1 MLHLSAPLASL
12 FLFSGFVVAASGIYA
27 PDCSTSWGWSYNSLG
42 QNACTVAAY
51 LMSTCNGGSFSIKA
65 LAPGYHYTGPSDYDD
80 SDLCKCNTVTYSLLS
95 ACVACQE
102 EEWIS
107 YGIPFVVVI
116 KSLGLIWPK
125 YMHNCTKVLPS
136 SSFPNPVPYGTRV
149 PYWALIDVTVKD
161 TWDALKAYT
170 IGGTPEA
177 GPGTLLGHP
186 IRFINVTK
194 DLPPGAT
201 PKWTDTDV
209 PPMTSLTSTFER
221 ESRLNAGPTA
231 GVLVGRVA
239 AFSIICAAIFYLRR
253 RRPRAQSL
261 ASMGDDVHHPQ
272 METTWKSPS
281 DRTQVDSSSLT
292 ETLSAMTK
300 PYKSKTSAPS
310 DYV

>member
-1 MLHLSAPLASL
+1 M
-12 FLFSGFVVAASGIYA
+12 
-27 PDCSTSWGWSYNSLG
+27 
-42 QNACTVAAY
+42 
-51 LMSTCNGGSFSIKA
+51 
-65 LAPGYHYTGPSDYDD
+65 YTGPSDYDD

-107 YGIPFVVVI
+107 YGIPFVVII

-201 PKWTDTDV
+201 PKWTDSDV
-209 PPMTSLTSTFER
+209 PPMTSSTSTFER
-221 ESRLNAGPTA
+221 GSRLNAGPTA
-231 GVLVGRVA
+231 SVLVGRVA

-261 ASMGDDVHHPQ
+261 ASMGDDVHHP
-272 METTWKSPS
+272 
-281 DRTQVDSSSLT
+281 
-292 ETLSAMTK
+292 
-300 PYKSKTSAPS
+300 
-310 DYV
+310 

>member
-1 MLHLSAPLASL
+1 MTPICASATPSHIPSL
-12 FLFSGFVVAASGIYA
+12 VHVSHAKKKSGFHGRNICTTAQRFCPPRRSLTLSPTEHVSPTGLS
-27 PDCSTSWGWSYNSLG
+27 STSQLRTLG
-42 QNACTVAAY
+42 
-51 LMSTCNGGSFSIKA
+51 M
-65 LAPGYHYTGPSDYDD
+65 
-80 SDLCKCNTVTYSLLS
+80 LS
-95 ACVACQE
+95 
-102 EEWIS
+102 
-107 YGIPFVVVI
+107 
-116 KSLGLIWPK
+116 KLILS
-125 YMHNCTKVLPS
+125 VFL
-136 SSFPNPVPYGTRV
+136 
-149 PYWALIDVTVKD
+149 
-161 TWDALKAYT
+161 
-170 IGGTPEA
+170 GTPEA

-201 PKWTDTDV
+201 PKWTDSDV
-209 PPMTSLTSTFER
+209 PPMTSSTSTFER
-221 ESRLNAGPTA
+221 GSRLNAGPTA

-272 METTWKSPS
+272 METSWKSPS